1 VPSGAGQTLSG
12 RFNGGGK
19 YQSLW
24 GKFKK
29 QGDCVTTLEQMRNP
43 DKNNP

>member
-1 VPSGAGQTLSG
+1 VAQAKTLSG

-19 YQSLW
+19 CQSLW
-24 GKFKK
+24 GEFEK

-43 DKNNP
+43 DKYNP